1 MKNKKKKVTDLNFEN
16 LQNTLSYIQS
26 ELNRIET
33 MAGTLSSI
41 ETDHF
46 NTLMNFDHSKLQD
59 VAVEE
64 QNAARQLGTIKQMC
78 LSLSQK
84 IEDINQS
91 MQGREFNG
99 SELNETH

>member
-1 MKNKKKKVTDLNFEN
+1 MGFQD

-33 MAGTLSSI
+33 MAGTLSTI
-41 ETDHF
+41 ERDHF
-46 NTLMNFDHSKLQD
+46 TALSNFDHNQIRD
-59 VAVEE
+59 IAIEE

-84 IEDINQS
+84 VDEMNQS
-91 MQGREFNG
+91 IKRGEING
-99 SELNETH
+99 SELN

>member
-1 MKNKKKKVTDLNFEN
+1 MNFQE

-33 MAGTLSSI
+33 MAGTLSTV
-41 ETDHF
+41 EQDHF
-46 NTLMNFDHSKLQD
+46 NTLSNYDHNEIHD
-59 VAVEE
+59 VAIEE

-84 IEDINQS
+84 VGDINQS
-91 MQGREFNG
+91 IQEGEFNG